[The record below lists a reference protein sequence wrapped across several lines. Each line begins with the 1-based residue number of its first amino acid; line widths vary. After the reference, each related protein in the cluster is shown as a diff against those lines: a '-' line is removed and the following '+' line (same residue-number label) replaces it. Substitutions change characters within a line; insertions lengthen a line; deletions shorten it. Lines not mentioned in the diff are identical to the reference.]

1 MRVTLYILLFFSSSL
16 QAQFMLLADGP
27 TPQPPVFQDPSDVSG
42 LYAWYVA
49 SDMDADGIENEES
62 GTAEATWA
70 DKSGNGYSLTR
81 TGAPTISTRNGYN
94 VVSFDG
100 VDDRYQASS
109 ASDWAFLH
117 DGNAST
123 VIFVGQVA
131 FVADPGELYGVIST
145 GNITSATL
153 GWGVWYQDNHST
165 VNNAMR
171 ILITVGV
178 GNNRIVTDVAGTRVA
193 DAWLPNQYNYLRFET
208 ECSLP
213 TADMFDYYVNG
224 TQQTFVNAEPQ
235 RTPSI
240 LAPAYPLTIMAM
252 GDGTYVCP
260 GEVAEIIIYNRKL
273 TAQEVSD
280 VEGYIATKY
289 NL

>member
-1 MRVTLYILLFFSSSL
+1 
-16 QAQFMLLADGP
+16 
-27 TPQPPVFQDPSDVSG
+27 
-42 LYAWYVA
+42 
-49 SDMDADGIENEES
+49 
-62 GTAEATWA
+62 
-70 DKSGNGYSLTR
+70 
-81 TGAPTISTRNGYN
+81 
-94 VVSFDG
+94 
-100 VDDRYQASS
+100 
-109 ASDWAFLH
+109 
-117 DGNAST
+117 
-123 VIFVGQVA
+123 
-131 FVADPGELYGVIST
+131 
-145 GNITSATL
+145 
-153 GWGVWYQDNHST
+153 
-165 VNNAMR
+165 MR
-171 ILITVGV
+171 ILVTVGV
-178 GNNRIVTDVAGTRVA
+178 GNDRIVTDVAGTRVA

-240 LAPAYPLTIMAM
+240 LAPAYPLTVMAM

-273 TAQEVSD
+273 TAQEISD